1 MDRDYAAAAR
11 LLAASPHERFNDT
24 GLGGT
29 AGALDGYSFP
39 RSWYEGLVARG
50 LGQQDEARRAFEAT
64 RREVEADLGCCA
76 DDAKAMAVLGLV
88 HAALGQK
95 EEAMR
100 EGEQAAAMLPV
111 SLDAYDG
118 PIIATNLAVIYAQV
132 GEKDLAIGQLEELH
146 GLPMGPTQ
154 GTLRVE
160 PEWDPLRG
168 DSRFERL
175 VAE

>member
-1 MDRDYAAAAR
+1 MDRDHAEGAR
-11 LLAASPHERFNDT
+11 LLKASPHERYNDT

-29 AGALDGYSFP
+29 AGTLDGYSFP

-50 LGQQDEARRAFEAT
+50 MGENNEARRAFEAA
-64 RREVEADLGCCA
+64 RREVQADLGCCP
-76 DDAKAMAVLGLV
+76 DDAKAIAVLGLV

-100 EGEQAAAMLPV
+100 EGEQAASMLPL

-132 GEKDLAIGQLEELH
+132 GEKDLAIAQLEELR
-146 GLPMGPTQ
+146 GLPMGPTA
-154 GTLRVE
+154 GTLQVE

-168 DSRFERL
+168 DPRFEKL
-175 VAE
+175 IN